1 MRRGTGADRANRVL
15 FVLLGLLALA
25 GGGWCLWLSTP
36 RSGYADQP
44 VLGTRLEDWVARHEA
59 AFWWSVG
66 GAAALVAL
74 LALVWLLAQGRT
86 GRISVLPVGHDP
98 EAGDTTVAGSALAQ
112 AVAGD
117 ADAVTD
123 VVRASASV
131 REDRH
136 VDGGHRLVMVLTV
149 GDSADF
155 RTVCRQVEHS
165 VLPRA
170 RQALARDTLPASLR
184 LTATELKP
192 RRVV

>member
-15 FVLLGLLALA
+15 LVLLGLLALA
-25 GGGWCLWLSTP
+25 GGGWCLWLSMP
-36 RSGYADQP
+36 RSGYADEP
-44 VLGTRLEDWVARHEA
+44 VLGTRLEHWVARHEA

-86 GRISVLPVGHDP
+86 GRVPVVPVSRDP
-98 EAGDTTVAGSALAQ
+98 DAGDTTLAGSALAQ

-117 ADAVTD
+117 ADGVAD
-123 VVRASASV
+123 VVRARASV
-131 REDRH
+131 REDRN

-149 GDSADF
+149 GDGADF
-155 RTVCRQVEHS
+155 RTVRRQVEHT

-170 RQALARDTLPASLR
+170 RQALARDTLPASLQ

-192 RRVV
+192 RRVI

>member
-15 FVLLGLLALA
+15 FVLLGLLAIG
-25 GGGWCLWLSTP
+25 GGGWCLWLSLP

-44 VLGTRLEDWVARHEA
+44 VLGTRLEDWVARHQP

-66 GAAALVAL
+66 GAGLAVAL

-86 GRISVLPVGHDP
+86 GRVGVVRVSWDP
-98 EAGDTTVAGSALAQ
+98 EAGGTTVAGSALAQ

-117 ADAVTD
+117 ADGVTD
-123 VVRASASV
+123 VVRSRASV
-131 REDRH
+131 RADSE

-149 GDSADF
+149 GDRADF
-155 RTVCRQVEHS
+155 RTVCREVEET

-170 RQALARDTLPASLR
+170 RQALARDALPATVQV
-184 LTATELKP
+184 TATEIKP